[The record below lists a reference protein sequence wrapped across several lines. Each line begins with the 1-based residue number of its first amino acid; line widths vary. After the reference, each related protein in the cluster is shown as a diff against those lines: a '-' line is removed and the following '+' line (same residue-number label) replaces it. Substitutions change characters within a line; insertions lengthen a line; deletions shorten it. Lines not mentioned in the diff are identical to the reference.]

1 MWWRGRGRERVV
13 WGGGWGSEGEA
24 DGDDG
29 KGDCDGDDE
38 GDRVTPF
45 TRFPNTF
52 NNRSCPR
59 CVPNRNPFGIT
70 RTRPYPNGSEA

>member
-1 MWWRGRGRERVV
+1 MV

-29 KGDCDGDDE
+29 KGDGDDE
-38 GDRVTPF
+38 GDIVTPF

-52 NNRSCPR
+52 INRSCPR

>member
-1 MWWRGRGRERVV
+1 MV
-13 WGGGWGSEGEA
+13 WGGGWESEGEA

-29 KGDCDGDDE
+29 KGDGDGDGDDE
-38 GDRVTPF
+38 GDKVTPF

-52 NNRSCPR
+52 INRSCPR